1 MRVSL
6 QSLERHVDLSG
17 VTAAQLTDLLPMLG
31 LEVDATVTFGL
42 QPLAHVVVGEIRSF
56 EKHPKADRLSVCQ
69 VDTGDGALRQIV
81 CGAKNF
87 KAGDRVP
94 VALPGAVLPGN
105 FEIKASKLRDVDS
118 HGMLCSADE
127 LGLPAG
133 EDGLLILTAR
143 QPALGAPL
151 HSLFPAPDTVLEVA
165 ITANRGDCLGLRGVA
180 REIAAALGRP
190 LKPFEVRAPS
200 GTSDKPGTSDA
211 FGFLRVSAKACPYYT
226 LRTLRGV
233 KVGPAP
239 EWMRRDLEAAGLRT
253 VNNVVDITNWV
264 MLQTGQ
270 PLHAF
275 DAAKIRDGVEVR
287 LARPGESLTLLDGR
301 KLELD
306 AATCV
311 IADASRP
318 LVLAGVMGGADSG
331 VSDATTDVLLE
342 SAWFVPGEV
351 RRVSRQHAL
360 ATDSS
365 QRFSRDVDPAG
376 VEFAARLAADLLIE
390 HAGAR
395 AVGPAVVVGKA
406 PRADRLIRLPAGFV
420 AAKLG
425 MPAPEEHVA
434 GVLRRIGFAVHSVAA
449 GLDVTVPSFR
459 SDVDRPIDLVEEYI
473 RIHGT
478 SQVPIGRP
486 VAPLPGED
494 EAPAAAFAREAGL
507 RLAGAGFSECYHY
520 SLRDASEVER
530 TLGTELAARLAL
542 QNPLTADQT
551 HLRPSLL
558 PGLTRALQL
567 NLSLS
572 ADPTRLFEVGTVFR
586 PQADGQVR
594 EFLAIAFVALTEPVR
609 RSWKVREPLDLF
621 AAKRL
626 VADLAAQAGLAS
638 TRLAWS
644 EASTGLWQ
652 AGHAAAL
659 ADRGRA
665 AEGACGLLDLRWTRS
680 LDIRGSVVAG
690 ELLIPRA
697 TLATS
702 RKPARFEAFS
712 SFPPVTRDLA
722 LLVPVA
728 TGAGDVA
735 ERLRQAAAKAVGKEI
750 TVESVNCF
758 DVFAGE
764 GLPAGVRSLA
774 FEISLRHVARTL
786 TDAEVT
792 AALDQVV
799 SAAGK
804 AGWTVRR

>member
-17 VTAAQLTDLLPMLG
+17 VTAAQLADLLPMLG

-165 ITANRGDCLGLRGVA
+165 VTANRGDCLGLRGVA

-190 LKPFEVRAPS
+190 LKPLEVRAPG
-200 GTSDKPGTSDA
+200 GTADKPGASDA

-239 EWMRRDLEAAGLRT
+239 EWMRRDLEAAGLRA

-275 DAAKIRDGVEVR
+275 DAAKVRGGIEVR
-287 LARPGESLTLLDGR
+287 LARAGETLTLLDGR

-306 AATCV
+306 AAACV
-311 IADASRP
+311 IADESRP

-342 SAWFVPGEV
+342 SAWFAPGEV

-365 QRFSRDVDPAG
+365 QRFARDVDPAG

-406 PRADRLIRLPAGFV
+406 PRADRLIRLPAGLV

-434 GVLRRIGFAVHSVAA
+434 GVLRRIGFAVQSVAA

-478 SQVPIGRP
+478 AQVPVGRP
-486 VAPLPGED
+486 AAPLPGED

-520 SLRDASEVER
+520 SLRESAEVER
-530 TLGTELAARLAL
+530 ALGAGPAARLAL
-542 QNPLTADQT
+542 RNPLTADQT

-558 PGLTRALQL
+558 PGLARALQL
-567 NLSLS
+567 NLSVS
-572 ADPTRLFEVGTVFR
+572 ADPARLFEVGTVFR
-586 PQADGQVR
+586 PQPDGQVR
-594 EFLAIAFVALTEPVR
+594 EFLAIAFVALAEPVR
-609 RSWKVREPLDLF
+609 RGWKTREPLDLF
-621 AAKRL
+621 SAKRL
-626 VADLAAQAGLAS
+626 VADLAAQAGLAP

-644 EASTGLWQ
+644 EASAGLWQ

-680 LDIRGSVVAG
+680 LDIRGPVVAG

-697 TLATS
+697 TLATA

-722 LLVPVA
+722 LLVPAA

-750 TVESVNCF
+750 AVESVSCF
-758 DVFAGE
+758 DVFAGD
-764 GLPAGVRSLA
+764 GLPAGMRSLA
-774 FEISLRHVARTL
+774 FEISLRHATRTL

-792 AALDQVV
+792 AALDQVA

>member
-17 VTAAQLTDLLPMLG
+17 VTAAQLADLLPMLG

-69 VDTGDGALRQIV
+69 VDTGDGAPRQIV

-87 KAGDRVP
+87 KTGDRVP

-143 QPALGAPL
+143 QPALGAPI

-165 ITANRGDCLGLRGVA
+165 VTANRGDCLGLRGVA

-190 LKPFEVRAPS
+190 LKPLEVRAPG
-200 GTSDKPGTSDA
+200 GTADKPGANDA
-211 FGFLRVSAKACPYYT
+211 FGFLRVTAKACPYYT

-239 EWMRRDLEAAGLRT
+239 EWMRRDLEAAGLRA

-275 DAAKIRDGVEVR
+275 DAAKVRGGIEVR
-287 LARPGESLTLLDGR
+287 QARAGETLALLDGR

-306 AATCV
+306 AAACV
-311 IADASRP
+311 IADESRP

-331 VSDATTDVLLE
+331 VSDATMDVLLE
-342 SAWFVPGEV
+342 SAWFAPGEV

-365 QRFSRDVDPAG
+365 QRFARDVDPAG
-376 VEFAARLAADLLIE
+376 VDFAARLAADLLIE

-425 MPAPEEHVA
+425 MPAPEEQVA
-434 GVLRRIGFAVHSVAA
+434 GVLRRIGFGVHSVAA

-478 SQVPIGRP
+478 AHVPVGRP
-486 VAPLPGED
+486 AAPQPGED

-507 RLAGAGFSECYHY
+507 RLAGAGFAECYHY
-520 SLRDASEVER
+520 SLREPAEVER
-530 TLGTELAARLAL
+530 ALGAEAAARLAL
-542 QNPLTADQT
+542 RNPLTADQT

-558 PGLTRALQL
+558 PGLARALQL
-567 NLSLS
+567 NLSVS
-572 ADPTRLFEVGTVFR
+572 ADPARLFEIGTVFR

-594 EFLAIAFVALTEPVR
+594 EFLAVAFVALAEPTR
-609 RSWKVREPLDLF
+609 RSWRKREPLDLF
-621 AAKRL
+621 NAKRI
-626 VADLAAQAGLAS
+626 VADLAAQAGLAA

-644 EASTGLWQ
+644 EAAGGLWQ
-652 AGHAAAL
+652 SGHAAAL

-665 AEGACGLLDLRWTRS
+665 AEGACGLLDLRWTRG

-690 ELLIPRA
+690 EILIPRA
-697 TLATS
+697 TLATA

-722 LLVPVA
+722 LLVPAA
-728 TGAGDVA
+728 TGAGEVA

-750 TVESVNCF
+750 AVESVNCF
-758 DVFAGE
+758 DVFSGD
-764 GLPAGVRSLA
+764 GLPAGQRSLA
-774 FEISLRHVARTL
+774 FEISLRHATRTL
-786 TDAEVT
+786 NDAEVN
-792 AALDQVV
+792 AALDQVA

>member
-1 MRVSL
+1 MRVSF
-6 QSLERHVDLSG
+6 QSLERHVDLAG
-17 VTAAQLTDLLPMLG
+17 VTPAQVADLLPMLG
-31 LEVDATVTFGL
+31 LEVDSVVTFGL
-42 QPLAHVVVGEIRSF
+42 QPIAHLVVGEIRSF

-143 QPALGAPL
+143 QPALGTPI
-151 HSLFPAPDTVLEVA
+151 HTLFPAPDTVLEVA
-165 ITANRGDCLGLRGVA
+165 VTANRGDCLGLRGVA
-180 REIAAALGRP
+180 REVAAALGRP
-190 LKPFEVRAPS
+190 LKPLEARAPS
-200 GTSDKPGTSDA
+200 GTTDKPGTNDG
-211 FGFLRVSAKACPYYT
+211 FGFLRVTAKACPYYT

-239 EWMRRDLEAAGLRT
+239 DWMRRDLEAAGLRA

-275 DAAKIRDGVEVR
+275 DAAKVRGGIEVR
-287 LARPGESLTLLDGR
+287 AARAGETLTLLDGR
-301 KLELD
+301 KLALAEGD
-306 AATCV
+306 CV
-311 IADASRP
+311 IADETRP
-318 LVLAGVMGGADSG
+318 LVLAGVMGGSDSG
-331 VSDATTDVLLE
+331 VSDATMDVLLE
-342 SAWFVPGEV
+342 SAWFAPGEV
-351 RRVSRQHAL
+351 RRVARAHTL

-365 QRFSRDVDPAG
+365 QRFARDVDPAG
-376 VEFAARLAADLLIE
+376 VDFAARLAADLLIE

-395 AVGPAVVVGKA
+395 AVGPAVVAGKA
-406 PRADRLIRLPAGFV
+406 PRTDRLIKLPAGFV
-420 AAKLG
+420 ATKLG
-425 MPAPEEHVA
+425 MPAPEEQVA
-434 GVLRRIGFAVHSVAA
+434 GVLRRIGFGVHAVNS
-449 GLDVTVPSFR
+449 GLEVTVPSFR

-478 SQVPIGRP
+478 AQVPVGRP
-486 VAPLPGED
+486 VAPPPGED
-494 EAPAAAFAREAGL
+494 EAPAAALAREAGL

-520 SLRDASEVER
+520 SLRESAEVER
-530 TLGTELAARLAL
+530 VLGVAHAAHLAL

-558 PGLTRALQL
+558 PGLARALQL
-567 NLSLS
+567 NLSVS

-594 EFLAIAFVALTEPVR
+594 EFLAIAFVALAEPVR
-609 RSWKVREPLDLF
+609 RSWKARESIDLF
-621 AAKRL
+621 SAKRL
-626 VADLAAQAGLAS
+626 VADLAALAGLAPS
-638 TRLAWS
+638 RLAWS
-644 EASTGLWQ
+644 EASTGVWQ

-659 ADRGRA
+659 ADRGKA
-665 AEGACGLLDLRWTRS
+665 AEGACGLLDLRWTRA

-690 ELLIPRA
+690 ELLLPRA
-697 TLATS
+697 TLATA
-702 RKPARFEAFS
+702 RKPVRFEAFS

-722 LLVPVA
+722 LIVPVA

-750 TVESVNCF
+750 AVESVNCF
-758 DVFAGE
+758 DVFSGE
-764 GLPAGVRSLA
+764 GLPADTRSLA
-774 FEISLRHVARTL
+774 FEITLRHGTRTL
-786 TDAEVT
+786 TDTEVS
-792 AALDQVV
+792 AALDQVAA
-799 SAAGK
+799 AAGK
-804 AGWTVRR
+804 AGWNVRR

>member
-17 VTAAQLTDLLPMLG
+17 VTAAQLADLLPMLG

-151 HSLFPAPDTVLEVA
+151 HSLFPAPDTVLDVA
-165 ITANRGDCLGLRGVA
+165 VTANRGDCLGLRGVA

-190 LKPFEVRAPS
+190 LKPLEVRAPG
-200 GTSDKPGTSDA
+200 GTSDKPGASDA

-239 EWMRRDLEAAGLRT
+239 EWMRRDLEAAGLRA

-275 DAAKIRDGVEVR
+275 DAAKVRGGIEVR
-287 LARPGESLTLLDGR
+287 LARAGESLTLLDGR

-306 AATCV
+306 AAACV
-311 IADASRP
+311 IADEARP

-342 SAWFVPGEV
+342 SAWFAPGEV

-406 PRADRLIRLPAGFV
+406 PRADRLIRLPSGFV
-420 AAKLG
+420 SAKLG

-449 GLDVTVPSFR
+449 GLDVTVPTFR

-478 SQVPIGRP
+478 AQVPVGRP
-486 VAPLPGED
+486 AAPLPGED

-520 SLRDASEVER
+520 SLRESAEVER
-530 TLGTELAARLAL
+530 ALGAEPAARLAL
-542 QNPLTADQT
+542 RNPLTADQT

-567 NLSLS
+567 NLSVS
-572 ADPTRLFEVGTVFR
+572 ADPARLFEVGTVFR
-586 PQADGQVR
+586 PQSDGQVR
-594 EFLAIAFVALTEPVR
+594 EFLAIAFVALAEPVR
-609 RSWKVREPLDLF
+609 RSWKTRETLDLF
-621 AAKRL
+621 SAKRL
-626 VADLAAQAGLAS
+626 VADLAAQAGLAP

-644 EASTGLWQ
+644 EASAGLWQ
-652 AGHAAAL
+652 AGHAALL

-665 AEGACGLLDLRWTRS
+665 AEGACGLLDLRWTRA

-690 ELLIPRA
+690 ELLIPRS
-697 TLATS
+697 TLATP

-750 TVESVNCF
+750 AVESVNCF
-758 DVFAGE
+758 DVFAGD
-764 GLPAGVRSLA
+764 GLPAGMRSLA
-774 FEISLRHVARTL
+774 FEISLRHATRTL

-792 AALDQVV
+792 AALDQVG